1 MHEAGGRS
9 PKSLAHT
16 VTRDLRHVTQTGPRA
31 SSAPQPGKEPQERGS
46 GATERQR
53 APQTSPR
60 SVAGTGVP
68 KTLAKSQINAPGNP
82 PISEGGMRDAETYW
96 FRHPISLDWACLT
109 ERRITMRVA
118 IYARVSTDGQSVN
131 TQLAELREVAERRG
145 WEIALEYIDKGISGA
160 KGRDQRPALDAMLK
174 AAIRREFDMVAV
186 WAVDRFG
193 RSLSQVALNMDE
205 LNAVGVN
212 FYAHKQGMDT
222 TTTWG
227 KGMLQMAGVFA
238 SIEREIIRERVRAGM
253 KVAKAEQVSGKERL
267 HKNGRVK
274 KPIGRPRAGADV
286 EHKVRELR
294 KQDWGVNRIARELG
308 IGSGTVRR
316 IAYE

>member
-1 MHEAGGRS
+1 
-9 PKSLAHT
+9 
-16 VTRDLRHVTQTGPRA
+16 
-31 SSAPQPGKEPQERGS
+31 
-46 GATERQR
+46 
-53 APQTSPR
+53 
-60 SVAGTGVP
+60 
-68 KTLAKSQINAPGNP
+68 
-82 PISEGGMRDAETYW
+82 
-96 FRHPISLDWACLT
+96 
-109 ERRITMRVA
+109 MRVA

-238 SIEREIIRERVRAGM
+238 SIEREIIRDRIRAGI
-253 KVAKAEQVSGKERL
+253 KNAKAKGTKTG
-267 HKNGRVK
+267 N
-274 KPIGRPRAGADV
+274 PFGRPRVGADV
-286 EHKVRELR
+286 ERKVRELR
-294 KQDWGVNRIARELG
+294 AQEWGVNRIARELG